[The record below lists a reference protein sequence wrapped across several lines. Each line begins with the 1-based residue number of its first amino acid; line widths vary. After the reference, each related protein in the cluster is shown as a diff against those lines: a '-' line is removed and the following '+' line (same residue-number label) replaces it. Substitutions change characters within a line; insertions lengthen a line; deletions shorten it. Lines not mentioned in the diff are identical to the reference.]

1 MKYRKLGTT
10 NLEVSAICL
19 GTMTFGE
26 QNSQSEAF
34 EQMDYAYERG
44 INFFDTAEIYPSP
57 CFEKTYGSTEK
68 IIGNWFKEKKN
79 RDQVILASKISGPG
93 LSWVRGGGGQYFE
106 ESIEKAIE
114 NSLKRLQTDYIDLYQ
129 LHWPERKTN
138 FFGRLGYNHKEE
150 ETHRFTF
157 GKADQNQK
165 EETRRLKGSW
175 NDFEKILIIL
185 EKFIKQ
191 GKIRFIGLSNETSWG
206 LSKFLEISKLKT
218 LPRMMSVQNPYNLL
232 CRTYEIGLAEISIRE
247 KSGLLAYSPLAGGF
261 LTGKYRNN
269 NLPENSR
276 QKLFSDYYTRY
287 SKPNASPVIEKY
299 FNIAKK
305 FNLDFAQMSLKFCEI
320 QPFMTSVII
329 GATTIEQ
336 LKINIESVN
345 VNLSDEIIKDINHIQ
360 KLYPNPCP

>member
-1 MKYRKLGTT
+1 MNYKKLGTT
-10 NLEVSAICL
+10 DLDVSTICL
-19 GTMTFGE
+19 GTMTWGE
-26 QNSQSEAF
+26 QNSQEEGF
-34 EQMDYAYERG
+34 EQMDYSLDQG
-44 INFFDTAEIYPSP
+44 INFFDAAEMYPSP
-57 CFEKTYGSTEK
+57 CKKETYGKTEK
-68 IIGNWFKEKKN
+68 IVGNWFDQRKN
-79 RDQVILASKISGPG
+79 RDKVILATKISGPG
-93 LSWVRGGGGQYFE
+93 MSYIRGGGPQYTGGKISE
-106 ESIEKAIE
+106 AIE
-114 NSLKRLQTDYIDLYQ
+114 NSLKRLKTDYIDLYQ

-138 FFGRLGYNHKEE
+138 FFGRLGYE
-150 ETHRFTF
+150 HRDEF
-157 GKADQNQK
+157 NN
-165 EETRRLKGSW
+165 W
-175 NDFEKILIIL
+175 NDFGTILVAL

-287 SKPNASPVIEKY
+287 SKPNVSPVIEKY

-329 GATTIEQ
+329 GATTMEQ